1 MNVTARQVSAGSPA
15 GRRPATGSS
24 RRRAPPSAKAALYG
38 IIGALALAV
47 AVGAGGETTDQKG
60 ALATLADEPA
70 GGVLIGLLAA
80 GLLAYGVWRLV
91 QAIFDTGG
99 QGDDAT
105 GVVKRIGYGASAA
118 IHLALF
124 GFAISLLAGS
134 GGSGSGSGSS
144 GQEQQTTAGVLG
156 WTGGRAIVIVAALI
170 IIGVGAYNA
179 YRGITREFM
188 EELTVAGQAR
198 RVVEPLGV
206 VGHVARGVVFAL
218 IGVFLM
224 KAAVEFDPSE
234 AVGLD
239 GALARLA
246 DQPYGRVL
254 LGLTAAG
261 LLAYA
266 AYCVADARYRCSL
279 ARLSCRLH
287 GDPRG
292 LRRLRRL
299 GARARAR
306 RRPGARA
313 PAAAGRARRAGDAA
327 RPA

>member
-1 MNVTARQVSAGSPA
+1 MSVTTRQVGAEA
-15 GRRPATGSS
+15 
-24 RRRAPPSAKAALYG
+24 RRAVRRDWLEPAARAGLLAKAALYG

-47 AVGAGGETTDQKG
+47 ALGAGGETTDQKG

-80 GLLAYGVWRLV
+80 GLLGYGVWRLV

-99 QGDDAT
+99 EGDDAT

-134 GGSGSGSGSS
+134 GGSSSGSGSGS
-144 GQEQQTTAGVLG
+144 GQEQETTAGVLG
-156 WTGGRAIVIVAALI
+156 WPGGRAIVIIAALI

-179 YRGITREFM
+179 YRGITKHFM
-188 EELTVAGQAR
+188 EDLAVGGDAR

-224 KAAVEFDPSE
+224 KAAVEYDPSE

-246 DQPYGRVL
+246 DQPYGQAL
-254 LGLTAAG
+254 LGLTAVG

-266 AYCVADARYRCSL
+266 AYCVADARYRTRS
-279 ARLSCRLH
+279 RV
-287 GDPRG
+287 
-292 LRRLRRL
+292 
-299 GARARAR
+299 
-306 RRPGARA
+306 
-313 PAAAGRARRAGDAA
+313 
-327 RPA
+327 

>member
-1 MNVTARQVSAGSPA
+1 MSVTTRQVGAEA
-15 GRRPATGSS
+15 
-24 RRRAPPSAKAALYG
+24 RRAVRRDWLEPAARAGLLAKAALYG

-70 GGVLIGLLAA
+70 GGFLIGLLAA
-80 GLLAYGVWRLV
+80 GLLGYGVWRLV

-99 QGDDAT
+99 EGDDAT

-134 GGSGSGSGSS
+134 GGSSSGSGSGS
-144 GQEQQTTAGVLG
+144 GQEQETTAGVLG
-156 WTGGRAIVIVAALI
+156 WPGGRAIVIIAALI

-179 YRGITREFM
+179 YRGITKRFM
-188 EELTVAGQAR
+188 EDLAVGGDAR

-224 KAAVEFDPSE
+224 KAAVEYDPSE

-246 DQPYGRVL
+246 DQPYGQAL
-254 LGLTAAG
+254 LGLTAVG

-266 AYCVADARYRCSL
+266 AYCVADARYRTRS
-279 ARLSCRLH
+279 RV
-287 GDPRG
+287 
-292 LRRLRRL
+292 
-299 GARARAR
+299 
-306 RRPGARA
+306 
-313 PAAAGRARRAGDAA
+313 
-327 RPA
+327 

>member
-1 MNVTARQVSAGSPA
+1 MSVTTRQVGAEA
-15 GRRPATGSS
+15 
-24 RRRAPPSAKAALYG
+24 RRAVRRDWLEPAARAGLLAKAALYG

-80 GLLAYGVWRLV
+80 GLLGYGIWRLV
-91 QAIFDTGG
+91 QALSDTGG
-99 QGDDAT
+99 EGDDAT

-134 GGSGSGSGSS
+134 GGSSSGSGSGS
-144 GQEQQTTAGVLG
+144 GQEQETTAGVLG
-156 WTGGRAIVIVAALI
+156 WPGGRAIVIIAALI

-179 YRGITREFM
+179 YRGITKRFM
-188 EELTVAGQAR
+188 EDLAVGGDAR

-224 KAAVEFDPSE
+224 KAAVEYDPSE

-246 DQPYGRVL
+246 DQPYGQAL
-254 LGLTAAG
+254 LGLTAVG

-266 AYCVADARYRCSL
+266 AYCVADARYRTRS
-279 ARLSCRLH
+279 RV
-287 GDPRG
+287 
-292 LRRLRRL
+292 
-299 GARARAR
+299 
-306 RRPGARA
+306 
-313 PAAAGRARRAGDAA
+313 
-327 RPA
+327 

>member
-1 MNVTARQVSAGSPA
+1 MNVTTRQVSAEA
-15 GRRPATGSS
+15 
-24 RRRAPPSAKAALYG
+24 RRAVDRDWLEPAARAGLLAKAALYG

-105 GVVKRIGYGASAA
+105 GVVKRIGYAGSGA

-134 GGSGSGSGSS
+134 GGSSSGSGSGSS

-156 WTGGRAIVIVAALI
+156 WTGGRAIVVVAALI

-188 EELTVAGQAR
+188 EELTVPGGAR

-224 KAAVEFDPSE
+224 KAAIEFDPSE
-234 AVGLD
+234 AVGID
-239 GALARLA
+239 GALSRLA
-246 DQPYGRVL
+246 NQPYGQVL

-266 AYCVADARYRCSL
+266 AYCVADARYRS
-279 ARLSCRLH
+279 RSRV
-287 GDPRG
+287 
-292 LRRLRRL
+292 
-299 GARARAR
+299 
-306 RRPGARA
+306 
-313 PAAAGRARRAGDAA
+313 
-327 RPA
+327 